1 MKLNFFFLKVESY
14 MKTLMITKLWNAL
27 FVTVKSNHIGNH
39 VTMASEQP
47 VMCVE
52 LTGRSRN
59 LLINFLVLEY

>member
-1 MKLNFFFLKVESY
+1 

-27 FVTVKSNHIGNH
+27 FVTVKSNHIGNL

-47 VMCVE
+47 VIRVE
-52 LTGRSRN
+52 QTGRSRK